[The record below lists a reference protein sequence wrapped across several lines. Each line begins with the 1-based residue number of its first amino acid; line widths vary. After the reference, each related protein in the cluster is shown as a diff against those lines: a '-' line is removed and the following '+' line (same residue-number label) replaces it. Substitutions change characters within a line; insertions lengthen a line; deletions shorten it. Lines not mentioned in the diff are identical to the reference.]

1 MEKEK
6 HFQNLVLNNPIFQG
20 RIEDEE
26 QMQKAEGKGKLARDR
41 PTRIW
46 RKTNKGSRK
55 TGEGAP
61 IIPSPPLGD

>member
-1 MEKEK
+1 MEGYHLVSHKRDSKVSKILCMEKRK

-41 PTRIW
+41 PTRI
-46 RKTNKGSRK
+46 
-55 TGEGAP
+55 
-61 IIPSPPLGD
+61 